1 MRRGKEDIIK
11 LAPELVRLIIKTIS
25 FSKGGLTKEE
35 RQELGADLLEL
46 AWRVLGEVVDEEI
59 SDEEEA

>member
-1 MRRGKEDIIK
+1 MRKGKEDIIR
-11 LAPELVRLIIKTIS
+11 LAPELVKLIIKTIS
-25 FSKGGLTKEE
+25 FSKGGLSKEE

-46 AWRVLGEVVDEEI
+46 AWKVLGEIVDEEI